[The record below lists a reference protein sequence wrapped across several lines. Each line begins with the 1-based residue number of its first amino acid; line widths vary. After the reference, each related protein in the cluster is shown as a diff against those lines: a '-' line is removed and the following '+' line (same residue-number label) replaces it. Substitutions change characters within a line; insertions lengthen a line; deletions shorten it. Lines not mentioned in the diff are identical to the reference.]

1 MNNSEFYPQWTCGL
15 KLMEEIDILRDIKRI
30 VDQDLVMDL
39 KQGNFLIQF
48 VFYKDYTCCNKEIF
62 SLLLFSIQN
71 ISVFFFFL
79 WEVFPGTSVY
89 IICCYCMMSFLCTL
103 PNILLWKKTLDFP
116 SVNSHIFL
124 FLTSSSQ
131 LMVPPY
137 TQVSHV
143 NCWQINLNSSFSS
156 HIQSIIKSHWLYL

>member
-1 MNNSEFYPQWTCGL
+1 MFYVLCNKYYIPVIVLNSEWITEFYPQWTCGL
-15 KLMEEIDILRDIKRI
+15 RLMEEIDILRNIKRI

-48 VFYKDYTCCNKEIF
+48 VFYKDYTCNKEIF

-71 ISVFFFFL
+71 ISVFFFSL

-89 IICCYCMMSFLCTL
+89 I
-103 PNILLWKKTLDFP
+103 LLWKKTLDFP
-116 SVNSHIFL
+116 FVNSHIF

-156 HIQSIIKSHWLYL
+156 HIQSIIKSHWLCL

>member
-15 KLMEEIDILRDIKRI
+15 RLMEEIDILRNIKRI

-71 ISVFFFFL
+71 ISVFFFL
-79 WEVFPGTSVY
+79 LMGSLSWY
-89 IICCYCMMSFLCTL
+89 ISLYY
-103 PNILLWKKTLDFP
+103 LLL
-116 SVNSHIFL
+116 
-124 FLTSSSQ
+124 
-131 LMVPPY
+131 
-137 TQVSHV
+137 
-143 NCWQINLNSSFSS
+143 
-156 HIQSIIKSHWLYL
+156 LYDVISLYFA